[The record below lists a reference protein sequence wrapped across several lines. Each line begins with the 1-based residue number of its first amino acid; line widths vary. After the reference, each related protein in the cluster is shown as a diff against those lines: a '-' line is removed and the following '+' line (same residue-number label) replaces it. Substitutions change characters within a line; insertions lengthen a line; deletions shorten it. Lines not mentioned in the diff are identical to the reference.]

1 MNRIIVFDFDGTLI
15 DVRCRYYK
23 IFYLF
28 LELNSLPK
36 ISFEEYIQ
44 FRENGQK
51 DDSILEGLTNSSC
64 QIENF
69 KKFKSEH
76 IESIDYLKFDKIRL
90 GALELLNALSESN
103 FTLELLTLRRKI
115 GNLTWQLANLSMLE
129 LFSKITH
136 NDGKLLKADYLRNLE
151 NISNEVIFIGDSD
164 YDYQAA
170 IDSGTKFYL
179 VSDNNFFSTKNLMKE
194 KRFSFEELMA
204 DLCE

>member
-76 IESIDYLKFDKIRL
+76 IESIDYLKFDKIRP

-164 YDYQAA
+164 YDYRAA